1 MRGFLTLICFCIHFS
16 GIAQTTLP
24 VEIGSRELPTHDIG
38 QFTEFYEDKSG
49 DTLPLATIQKQHFL
63 PFSQKRNERTTNAD
77 QSLLVTWLR
86 FRIRNTNPTDTLR
99 LFYDC
104 WQGAIIKFY
113 ENNHLLAVGGHA
125 TVRRDGS
132 PNTSSVLLRIPAGQ
146 TNTYYV
152 QTVSYIMGVLPTVS
166 LIYSPEEAYKN
177 TLENAYFTASLL
189 ISMAIL
195 TGCLLFMSLFAFY
208 YYRLTRDQAYLYY
221 GLYTFTGFYFA
232 LSAIDSRFGLDL
244 LVWSSF
250 ALSPVSL
257 SLLALFYVLFLEQL
271 LSIRQRSP
279 KVWSLLRVLLLILA
293 LQEGLS
299 LIEFIQ
305 GKLLFSTNL
314 IYRYNLL
321 PPVLTT
327 LIGLVVLVRS
337 QSPIKKYLQTGV
349 ISLIGIGFLPMLL
362 NGFIQNIPPRIEI
375 FVNYPGF
382 LGLLGISIE
391 SLCFALALAYR
402 GRLVELENASLHI
415 TYTQQLET
423 QLAQR
428 TQEIQEKSRQLEE
441 QHIRQ
446 LELGFEQKLAETEM
460 TALRA
465 QMNPHFIFNCLN
477 SIKLYATDNN
487 AAKAS
492 DYLTKFSRLIRLV
505 LENSRSERVTLKNE
519 LDALQLY
526 LTMEAMRFKT
536 KLNFRIDM
544 DPAIDAEFIEIPPLL
559 LQPYVE
565 NAIWH
570 GLMHK
575 ESGGTVWVQVDQ
587 PQENGLRITITDD
600 GIGRAEAA
608 VLKSKSAMPKKSF
621 GMKVTSERIALI
633 NQLYKTSTHVQIRD
647 LTDTDGHPAG
657 TEVVLEIRI

>member
-1 MRGFLTLICFCIHFS
+1 M
-16 GIAQTTLP
+16 AQTPLP
-24 VEIGSRELPTHDIG
+24 VVVSGRELPTHDIG

-49 DTLPLATIQKQHFL
+49 DTLPLGIIQKQHFL
-63 PFSQKRNERTTNAD
+63 PFAQKRNERTTNAD

-104 WQGAIIKFY
+104 WQGAVINYY

-125 TVRRDGS
+125 VPRRNGS
-132 PNTSSVLLRIPAGQ
+132 PNTSSVLLKIPAGQ
-146 TNTYYV
+146 TYTYYV
-152 QTVSYIMGVLPTVS
+152 QTISYIMGVLPTVS
-166 LIYSPEEAYKN
+166 FIHTPEEAYKN
-177 TLENAYFTASLL
+177 TLENAYLEAPLL
-189 ISMAIL
+189 VSMAIL

-208 YYRLTRDQAYLYY
+208 YFWLTRDKAYLYY
-221 GLYTFTGFYFA
+221 NLYTFTGFYFA
-232 LSAIDSRFGLDL
+232 VSAIDTRFGLNIL
-244 LVWSSF
+244 Y
-250 ALSPVSL
+250 LSTWAISPISL
-257 SLLALFYVLFLEQL
+257 SLFTLFYALFLEQL
-271 LSIRQRSP
+271 LSIRQRFPSIWP
-279 KVWSLLRVLLLILA
+279 FLCVLLLILA
-293 LQEGLS
+293 IQQLMS
-299 LIEFIQ
+299 LIESIQ
-305 GKLLFSTNL
+305 GKLFFSNNT
-314 IYRYNLL
+314 IYRYNLV

-327 LIGLVVLVRS
+327 LILLGVLIRS
-337 QSPIKKYLQTGV
+337 QAPIKKYLLAGIV
-349 ISLIGIGFLPMLL
+349 SLICISFLPLML
-362 NGFIQNIPPRIEI
+362 NGFFQNVPPRIEI

-382 LGLLGISIE
+382 WGILGISIE

-402 GRLVELENASLHI
+402 GRLVELENTSLHAS
-415 TYTQQLET
+415 YTRQLEDK
-423 QLAQR
+423 LAQR
-428 TQEIQEKSRQLEE
+428 TQEIQEQSRQLEE

-477 SIKLYATDNN
+477 SIKLYATEND

-526 LTMEAMRFKT
+526 LTMEAMRFKA
-536 KLNFRIDM
+536 KLNFRIDI

-575 ESGGTVWVQVDQ
+575 ESGGRVLVQVAQ
-587 PQENGLRITITDD
+587 PQDNGLRVTITDD

-608 VLKSKSAMPKKSF
+608 SLKSKSAMPKKSF
-621 GMKVTSERIALI
+621 GMKVTGERIALI

-647 LTDTDGHPAG
+647 LVDSEGQPAG